1 MISMIFSIWR
11 NLPNIPMIF
20 AVWRHRVPVPPQRP
34 PPTGGGRNLDQNS
47 WCFFSRN
54 QQKTN
59 THPNRSQVIGDP
71 QVAIGFN
78 TKKKNKSWYHLT
90 GAFYVGNGTGGC
102 WDD

>member
-1 MISMIFSIWR
+1 MAKSSQHSHDLR
-11 NLPNIPMIF
+11 
-20 AVWRHRVPVPPQRP
+20 RVAPPSPSAAATPQRP